1 MTRRRLAVSLLAA
14 STIVAT
20 SCKLD
25 SIVFSG
31 DAVETYE
38 IPATVI
44 PDSLHS
50 EVQFTSGGETL
61 FGYHLRQPG
70 AATRLGILFSHGK
83 GGNLAQ
89 DEEWAH
95 AVVLWR
101 AGFDVLTYDY
111 RGFGKSTGKSE
122 DETTL
127 IADAQAALAFFAAR
141 IPGGVA
147 RIVSYGHSLGSAPAI
162 ALAAANPGMRAL
174 IAESGFSN
182 GQAMATSANP
192 LGFPVRWLLREPMM
206 NTAKIATVLMPVL
219 ILHGEADIQIPAQQ
233 GRDLFA
239 AARDPK
245 QLQVVA
251 RAGHKDVQNV
261 LGATTFRSLIRTFTR
276 ADTP

>member
-1 MTRRRLAVSLLAA
+1 MMRRALAASLLAA

-25 SIVFSG
+25 AVVFSG
-31 DAVETYE
+31 DVVETYE
-38 IPATVI
+38 IPATLI
-44 PDSLHS
+44 PDSLRS
-50 EVQFTSGGETL
+50 EVQFTSAGETL

-127 IADAQAALAFFAAR
+127 IADAQAALQFFAAR
-141 IPGGVA
+141 LPGGVA

-162 ALAAANPGMRAL
+162 ALAAANPALRAL
-174 IAESGFSN
+174 IVESGFSN
-182 GQAMATSANP
+182 GQAMATSADP
-192 LGFPVRWLLREPMM
+192 LGFPVQWLLREPMV
-206 NTAKIATVLMPVL
+206 NTAKIATVSMPVL
-219 ILHGEADIQIPAQQ
+219 ILHGAADIQIPVQQ

-251 RAGHKDVQNV
+251 GAGHNDVQTLMGV
-261 LGATTFRSLIRTFTR
+261 TAYRTLLRAFTA